1 MKVVSY
7 ILGGLLIVAGIAC
20 LFNPG
25 STVLATG
32 YVMAILLLI
41 YGIVGIINVIM
52 KKTLPIFLLASIP
65 AAIIGIIAIVRPGT
79 TLVFDAFMAILFAA
93 WFIVQG
99 ITTIVIAVQTRRV
112 RRGWGFSLAIGIIS
126 VVVGIY
132 SFVHPTISLVA
143 IGILIGIYL
152 IEAGIDLIVLT
163 ATVGSIQDFVKN
175 AKDAFSGTPIN
186 PIDAEYKDV
195 TDETDDNSSENE

>member
-99 ITTIVIAVQTRRV
+99 ITTIVIAAQTRRV

-175 AKDAFSGTPIN
+175 AKDAFTGTPIN

>member
-99 ITTIVIAVQTRRV
+99 ITTIVIAAQTRRV